1 MGGVT
6 PTPTMTEFELIR
18 RFFAAQP
25 INRADVAVG
34 VGDDAA
40 VITCPPNQQLVIT
53 SDTLVEGV
61 HFFPDTD
68 PVALGHKTLAV
79 NLSDLAAMGA
89 TPVCFT
95 LALALPRADSNW
107 LERLCEGIY
116 GLARRYEVQLVGGD
130 TVRGPLALTI
140 TAHGWV
146 PTGQAILRSG
156 ARAGDRIYV
165 TGELGDAGIALR
177 EEQGTLKL
185 SQADSA
191 IVTARLTRP
200 MPRVDAGVAL
210 RGIASS
216 AIDISDGLIGDL
228 GHILERS
235 GVGARVELGKLPVS
249 NVYRSLLPQIG
260 WDVALANGDDY
271 ELCFAVPAANVGA
284 LQAVSTKLGCTVSYI
299 GDIVAGAG
307 LHIVD
312 AAGKPYQ
319 PQTTAHDHFHN
330 D

>member
-1 MGGVT
+1 
-6 PTPTMTEFELIR
+6 MTEFELIR

-25 INRADVAVG
+25 INRADVVVG

-40 VITCPPNQQLVIT
+40 VIACPAGMQLVVT

-61 HFFPDTD
+61 HFFPDSD
-68 PVALGHKTLAV
+68 PVALGHKALAV

-116 GLARRYEVQLVGGD
+116 GLARRYDVQLVGGD

-146 PTGQAILRSG
+146 PQGQAILRSG
-156 ARAGDRIYV
+156 ARAGDRVYV

-177 EEQGTLKL
+177 EEQRLLTL

-191 IVTARLTRP
+191 VVTERLTRP
-200 MPRVDAGVAL
+200 MPRVEAGVAM
-210 RGIASS
+210 RGIANS
-216 AIDISDGLIGDL
+216 AIDISDGLVGDL

-235 GVGARVELGKLPVS
+235 GVGARIELNRLPIS
-249 NVYRSLLPQIG
+249 NVYRALLPTLG

-271 ELCFAVPAANVGA
+271 ELCFTVPAAHTDA
-284 LQAVSTKLGCTVSYI
+284 LNAATARFGCAITCI
-299 GDIVAGAG
+299 GEIVARDG
-307 LHIVD
+307 LQIID
-312 AAGKPYQ
+312 ASGKPY
-319 PQTTAHDHFHN
+319 TAKATAHDHFHAQQN
-330 D
+330 